1 MSILHKLQWRYA
13 TKKFDPEKVVA
24 EKDITELLKAMNLS
38 ASSSGLQPYK
48 FFVIHNPQLQQQ
60 LREVSYDQP
69 QVTDA
74 SHIIVI
80 AAKTEVSPEYVK
92 NYIQRTA
99 EIRGI
104 TVSSLEGLQQS
115 LLKRI
120 RSKNLHEQLQWAQR
134 QCYLPLATLLIAA
147 ADLKIDVCPMEGF
160 IPEEYDRILGL
171 QNQGLHAT
179 VIAAVGY
186 RSHEDKLQHAKKSR
200 RTLDDIVELRYGE

>member
-13 TKKFDPEKVVA
+13 TKKFDPQKKVS
-24 EKDITELLKAMNLS
+24 EENITELLKAMNLS
-38 ASSSGLQPYK
+38 ASGSGLQPYK
-48 FFVIHNPQLQQQ
+48 FIVVHNNELQQQ
-60 LREVSYDQP
+60 LREVSYNQP

-74 SHIIVI
+74 SHIIVV
-80 AAKTEVSPEYVK
+80 AAKTEVVPEYIET
-92 NYIQRTA
+92 YIQRTA

-104 TVSSLEGLQQS
+104 PTESLKGLEQS
-115 LLKRI
+115 LLNNI
-120 RSKNLHEQLQWAQR
+120 GSKNSREQLQWAQR

-171 QNQGLHAT
+171 QDQGLHAT

-186 RSHEDKLQHAKKSR
+186 RSQDDKLQFAKKSR